1 MSSIQIA
8 RQLRRNQ
15 TDEEKELWR
24 ALRSHRFA
32 GFKFRRQHPA
42 GIYVLDFYCAVARLD
57 VELDGFQHGL
67 PEQLQHHQTRSAFLK
82 EQDIEELRFWN
93 QAWRNN
99 REGCLLAIWDAL
111 QRRTGWVQ
119 VMKQVEE
126 PQFVPPHEKVINR
139 SSETNPSPRLA
150 GRGR

>member
-1 MSSIQIA
+1 MSSIQTA
-8 RQLRRNQ
+8 RQLRRDQ
-15 TDEEKELWR
+15 TGEEKDLWR

-42 GIYVLDFYCAVARLD
+42 GIYILDFYCAAARLD

-67 PEQLQHHQTRSAFLK
+67 PEQMQHDEARSAFLK

-93 QAWRNN
+93 HEWQKNC
-99 REGCLLAIWDAL
+99 EGCLLAIWDAL
-111 QRRTGWVQ
+111 QRRTGCLQ
-119 VMKQVEE
+119 MMKNAEE
-126 PQFVPPHEKVINR
+126 ARFIPPNEKIFKR
-139 SSETNPSPRLA
+139 PTETNPSPRLA